1 MENTNSKGS
10 NSNENNKNIHKT
22 NKISRMDRYNTLDE
36 DIKDTVTL
44 RDAYSWD
51 EEKGLINK
59 SDIVVVEQICEF
71 YKNDEY
77 RGKVLASPNGLKELL
92 VGHIIS
98 EGNFKKDEKIKEIKI
113 IEENDEVEGLKDRKI
128 IKLKLYTEN
137 NDLNKIKTENNLN
150 LKLSTIKKI
159 MVQMPTM
166 SNIWEL
172 TGGVHWA
179 GLFDMDGNKLTYY
192 EDIGRHNAID
202 KVIGYAK
209 INGLDIADC
218 IIVSSGRQPTAMVKK
233 AVNAGCKVIITK
245 SPSTNHGIDLA
256 NKEKIVLLGFARINR
271 FMIYSGLDYI
281 NFEE

>member
-1 MENTNSKGS
+1 MENTKNNIVKS
-10 NSNENNKNIHKT
+10 NKPNKCNKT
-22 NKISRMDRYNTLDE
+22 SRMERYNNLDKE
-36 DIKDTVTL
+36 IKDTITL

-51 EEKGLINK
+51 EEKGLQNK
-59 SDIVVVEQICEF
+59 KDIVVVEQICEF
-71 YKNDEY
+71 YKNDEFK
-77 RGKVLASPNGLKELL
+77 GKVLASPHGLKELL

-98 EGNFKKDEKIKEIKI
+98 EGNFKKDESITEIKI
-113 IEENDEVEGLKDRKI
+113 IEENEKI
-128 IKLKLYTEN
+128 IKLKLYMENKQFTNEN
-137 NDLNKIKTENNLN
+137 NKIIEENEDNDLN
-150 LKLSTIKKI
+150 LKLSTVKKI

-179 GLFDMDGNKLTYY
+179 GLFDMEGNKLIYY

-209 INGLDIADC
+209 LNNLDISKC

-233 AVNAGCKVIITK
+233 VINAGCRVIITK

-256 NKEKIVLLGFARINR
+256 NKEKIVLLCFARINR
-271 FMIYSGLDYI
+271 FMVYSGLEYI